1 MVMAPRTDNGRF
13 LPDDELL
20 TAPSR
25 CGSSSPRSPIL
36 LQRWAVFIGPTTTSY
51 NVGIQPWPSGLQ
63 RRLPAW
69 VDLKFGGTGCSLATR
84 YLQISQQL
92 NSAPDFGF
100 LSIRNA
106 SIECG

>member
-1 MVMAPRTDNGRF
+1 MVMAPRTDNGCF

-25 CGSSSPRSPIL
+25 CGSSSPLSPIL
-36 LQRWAVFIGPTTTSY
+36 LQLWAVFIGPTTTSY

-69 VDLKFGGTGCSLATR
+69 VDLKFGWYGVQPGDPLFTNQPAIEFSSRFWLSM
-84 YLQISQQL
+84 YSQ
-92 NSAPDFGF
+92 
-100 LSIRNA
+100 RVH
-106 SIECG
+106 